1 MCCNPRYVNDHVTG
15 NCFPMVN
22 SIETR
27 IVRLAHDKIDS
38 KTNDT
43 LQKSWSVWFG
53 KKIVGDNRINQ
64 IAEDK
69 RSKAKEAAC
78 IIIPGV
84 CCRVFRDVFLL
95 FLLTSVAA
103 SLFSTFMYFVL
114 TVIANPD
121 ELFYVRLVW
130 GLIIIVSYLFVIYNK
145 TSQILLGTQK
155 DIEIRI
161 KSAI

>member
-15 NCFPMVN
+15 NCFSMVN
-22 SIETR
+22 TIETR
-27 IVRLAHDKIDS
+27 IVQLAHDKIDS

-78 IIIPGV
+78 IIIPGI
-84 CCRVFRDVFLL
+84 CCRVFRDVLLL
-95 FLLTSVAA
+95 FLLTSTAA
-103 SLFSTFMYFVL
+103 SLFSAFMYFAL
-114 TVIANPD
+114 TVVANVD
-121 ELFYVRLVW
+121 EIFYVRIVW
-130 GLIIIVSYLFVIYNK
+130 AFIIVVIYLFVIYNK
-145 TSQILLGTQK
+145 TIQILLDTQK